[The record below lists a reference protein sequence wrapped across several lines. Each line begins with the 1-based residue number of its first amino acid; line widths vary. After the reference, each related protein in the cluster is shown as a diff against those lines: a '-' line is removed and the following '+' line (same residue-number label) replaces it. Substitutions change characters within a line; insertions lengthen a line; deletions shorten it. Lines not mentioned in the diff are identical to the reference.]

1 MVLTTAEESLLY
13 RYAYVPEQV
22 PVYVQAI
29 SGFEPFFRD
38 NYLYFVHAGHLLFV
52 GYPLAPSNDADMAIV
67 FESTFNTVKP
77 YSATIL
83 TSGNIG
89 IKGSKHLAESD
100 DWYFRLDLPVGKISA
115 ENAYMVRR
123 AARELTVCT
132 GTFGSEHEGIV
143 TEFCT
148 QRALSEEHAA
158 IFGKIQQYV
167 SSSPGSVLLEA
178 RRGSKLAAFN
188 IMETGSQDFLHYL
201 FNFRSMTDSVPGAS
215 DLLFLEMIRFA
226 EASGKKAINL
236 GLGLGPGVRRF
247 KEKWGAFPFLKHSIF
262 TFREHCGI
270 WHSFTEFLR
279 NLT

>member
-1 MVLTTAEESLLY
+1 MLTAAEKYLIY
-13 RYAYVPEQV
+13 RHACVPEQV
-22 PVYVQAI
+22 PAYVQAV
-29 SGFEPFFRD
+29 SGFDPFLGD
-38 NYLYFVHAGHLLFV
+38 NYVYFVRGGHLLFV
-52 GYPLAPSNDADMAIV
+52 GYPLAPSDNADMVTV
-67 FESTFNTVKP
+67 FETTYNMVKP
-77 YSATIL
+77 HSATIL
-83 TSGNIG
+83 TSRNME

-100 DWYFRLDLPVGKISA
+100 DWYFRLDLPVEKISA

-143 TEFCT
+143 TEFCS
-148 QRALSEEHAA
+148 QRALSEEHTA
-158 IFGKIQQYV
+158 IFEKIQRYV
-167 SSSPGSVLLEA
+167 SSSPGSVILEA
-178 RRGSKLAAFN
+178 RKGAQLAAFN
-188 IMETGSQDFLHYL
+188 IVETGSQDFLYYL
-201 FNFRSMTDSVPGAS
+201 FNFRSLTDSVPGSS

-262 TFREHCGI
+262 TFRRHHGI
-270 WHSFTEFLR
+270 WHSLTEFLR